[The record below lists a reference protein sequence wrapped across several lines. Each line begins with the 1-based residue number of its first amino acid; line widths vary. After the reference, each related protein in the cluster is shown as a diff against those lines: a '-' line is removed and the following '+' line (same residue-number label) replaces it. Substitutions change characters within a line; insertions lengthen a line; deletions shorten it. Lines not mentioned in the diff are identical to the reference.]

1 MQARFTPQDVNKSVD
16 RCRRERSA
24 SERTQDRM
32 SSALERTMSCEMK
45 ARKMKQLQGL
55 CASYSQVVNNRWKTF
70 SIARKL
76 KGEDGS
82 IEPAL
87 VLIPLLILILST
99 LQVASGV
106 LARTTETFRSQASLY
121 SQALFSNEND
131 SSSQDPQAV
140 PPGSGAPSG
149 GAINGNSEL
158 NSVSNP
164 SSGITSLPGGGAL
177 LTGNEEFMIPS
188 FTPLLPG
195 GDRFAVRTFVMKEGS
210 L

>member
-1 MQARFTPQDVNKSVD
+1 
-16 RCRRERSA
+16 
-24 SERTQDRM
+24 
-32 SSALERTMSCEMK
+32 MK
-45 ARKMKQLQGL
+45 KLRGV
-55 CASYSQVVNNRWKTF
+55 CASYSQVVNNRWKRF

-121 SQALFSNEND
+121 SQALFSNETD
-131 SSSQDPQAV
+131 SSSENPQTV
-140 PPGSGAPSG
+140 PPGSDAPSG

-158 NSVSNP
+158 NGVSNP
-164 SSGITSLPGGGAL
+164 SSSITSLPGGGSL

-188 FTPLLPG
+188 FTPLIPG
-195 GDRFAVRTFVMKEGS
+195 GDRFVVRTFVMKEGS